1 MKAIDKLVLIP
12 IERYERLLKA
22 QKSDNKKE
30 LVVEKE
36 TSPSEKGVKENEVG
50 EAGVG
55 GEKLKVSENEPK
67 ASLGENTEKK
77 LSHKEGRK
85 RKVPPPPPGVPN
97 KPQES
102 HFKWMILS

>member
-22 QKSDNKKE
+22 QNSDNKKE
-30 LVVEKE
+30 LVGEKE
-36 TSPSEKGVKENEVG
+36 SFPSEKGGKENEVG
-50 EAGVG
+50 EAGIG
-55 GEKLKVSENEPK
+55 EEKLKASESEPK

-77 LSHKEGRK
+77 LPHKESRK

-97 KPQES
+97 KPQKS
-102 HFKWMILS
+102 HFKWMMLS